1 MKLSL
6 LLYSLFCVRFFLVQ
20 VVLPIVQW
28 PGLGPSVQGGALKV
42 NR

>member
-6 LLYSLFCVRFFLVQ
+6 LLYFLFYVRFFLVQ
-20 VVLPIVQW
+20 VVLSIVQW
-28 PGLGPSVQGGALKV
+28 PSMGPSMQGGALKV

>member
-20 VVLPIVQW
+20 VVLPIVQC